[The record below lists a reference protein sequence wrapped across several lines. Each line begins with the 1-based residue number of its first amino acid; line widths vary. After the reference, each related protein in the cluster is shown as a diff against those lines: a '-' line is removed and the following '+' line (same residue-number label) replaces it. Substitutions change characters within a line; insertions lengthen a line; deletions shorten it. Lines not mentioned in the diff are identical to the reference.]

1 MKRASLLLVTIF
13 LIPALAACQNA
24 VEKAARNAGYSAYE
38 LIGVEKR
45 DLLRNRIDDTRDEQ
59 EDTKETFQD
68 ALEKLR
74 GIYGLE
80 GSDLEKQ
87 YRKLQSA
94 YDDATKRA
102 EDVRASRRK
111 MDTVAKD
118 LFEEWEKEIGEIQS
132 AEFKSKSRAKLKDT
146 RVRFHD
152 LSQGVQRAEK
162 KMEPVLAKLKDHV
175 LYLKHNLNAQSISA
189 LKAEGGRI
197 QGDIEVLVK
206 DMNQSIQEADAFIKT
221 LE

>member
-1 MKRASLLLVTIF
+1 MKRFPVAILALFLV
-13 LIPALAACQNA
+13 PALAACQNA
-24 VEKAARNAGYSAYE
+24 VEKAARKAGYSAYE

-59 EDTKETFQD
+59 EDTKESFKD

-74 GIYGLE
+74 AIYGLE
-80 GSDLEKQ
+80 GSALEKQ
-87 YRKLQSA
+87 YHKLQSA
-94 YDDATKRA
+94 YEDAVKRA
-102 EDVRASRRK
+102 EAVRASRRK
-111 MDTVAKD
+111 MDTVARD

-132 AEFKSKSRAKLKDT
+132 AEFKAKSRAKLKET
-146 RVRFHD
+146 RARFQD
-152 LSQGVQRAEK
+152 LSKGVQKAEK
-162 KMEPVLAKLKDHV
+162 KMDPVLAKLKDHV

-197 QGDIEVLVK
+197 QSDIEVLVK
-206 DMNQSIQEADAFIKT
+206 DMNASIQDAEAFIKT

>member
-1 MKRASLLLVTIF
+1 MKKNALGLLTLLLV
-13 LIPALAACQNA
+13 LPACQNA

-45 DLLRNRIDDTRDEQ
+45 DLLKNRIDDTRDEQ
-59 EDTKETFQD
+59 EDTKESFED

-74 GIYGLE
+74 GIYGMSGGE
-80 GSDLEKQ
+80 LEKQ

-94 YDDATKRA
+94 YDDSVAQADK
-102 EDVRASRRK
+102 VRASRKK
-111 MDTVAKD
+111 MDTVASD

-132 AEFKSKSRAKLKDT
+132 AEFKTNSRAKLRET
-146 RVRFHD
+146 RARFKE
-152 LSQGVQRAEK
+152 LSAGVARSEK
-162 KMEPVLAKLKDHV
+162 RMDPVLAKLKDHV
-175 LYLKHNLNAQSISA
+175 LYLKHNLNAQSVAA

-197 QGDIEVLVK
+197 QGDIEGLVN
-206 DMNQSIQEADAFIKT
+206 DMNQSIQEAEAFIKT

>member
-1 MKRASLLLVTIF
+1 MKRAPLLIACLF
-13 LIPALAACQNA
+13 LLPALAACQNA
-24 VEKAARNAGYSAYE
+24 VEKAARKASYSAYE

-59 EDTKETFQD
+59 EDTKESFQD

-94 YDDATKRA
+94 YDDAQKRA
-102 EDVRASRRK
+102 EGVRASRRK
-111 MDTVAKD
+111 MDTVAHD
-118 LFEEWEKEIGEIQS
+118 LFDEWEKEIGEIQS
-132 AEFKSKSRAKLKDT
+132 ADFKAKSRAKLKET
-146 RVRFHD
+146 RARFQD
-152 LSQGVQRAEK
+152 LSLGVQKAEK
-162 KMEPVLAKLKDHV
+162 KMDPVLAKLKDHV

-206 DMNQSIQEADAFIKT
+206 DMNKSIRDAEAFIKT

>member
-1 MKRASLLLVTIF
+1 MKSLPLLLAAIAF
-13 LIPALAACQNA
+13 FPILASCQGA
-24 VEKAARNAGYSAYE
+24 MEKAARKASYSAYE

-59 EDTKETFQD
+59 EDTKESFQD

-74 GIYGLE
+74 EIYGLE
-80 GSDLEKQ
+80 GSKLEKQ

-94 YDDATKRA
+94 YDDANKRA
-102 EDVRASRRK
+102 EGVRASRKK

-118 LFEEWEKEIGEIQS
+118 LFDEWEKEIAEIQS
-132 AEFKSKSRAKLKDT
+132 ADFKTKSRAKLKDT
-146 RVRFHD
+146 RVRYAD
-152 LSQGVQRAEK
+152 LSAGVHRAEK
-162 KMEPVLAKLKDHV
+162 KMEPVLGKLKDHV
-175 LYLKHNLNAQSISA
+175 LYLKHNLNAQSITA

-206 DMNQSIQEADAFIKT
+206 DMNQSIQEAEAFIKT